1 MAALD
6 VLYKRVY
13 EGVNYR
19 LRTFA
24 GGRWSSHCRPISIGI
39 LLTELCNARCTHC
52 DIWKNRGKED
62 SPSVDQWKALLS
74 DLRTWL
80 GPVHVFFTGGEA
92 LLKPFTIELV
102 EYGASL
108 GLFVELL
115 SHGHWDDQSKI
126 EKLALANPWRVT
138 ISLDGMGETHTRIR
152 GRDKFF
158 EKTTTSISTLERV
171 RKDKDLDFAIRL
183 KTVVMAQNLDD
194 LCEIAHFANRD
205 GMDVFYQ
212 PIEQNYNTL
221 EDARWFE
228 SSENWPTDTQKVITV
243 IEQLIRL
250 KREGLPIGNSY
261 EQLEAMAPYFRDP
274 DSLRVTT
281 QSHRAHEDRALC
293 AALTN
298 LQLQANGD
306 VTNCVS
312 QQPVGNIKTMPIR
325 EIWESR
331 PRWWEGECC
340 ITRRCSVAERQ
351 VLSLPVVS
359 LHE

>member
-1 MAALD
+1 MAALN
-6 VLYKRVY
+6 LIYKRVY

-24 GGRWSSHCRPISIGI
+24 GGRWSSHCRPTSIGI

-62 SPSVDQWKALLS
+62 SPSVEQWKVLLS

-92 LLKPFTIELV
+92 LLKPFTIDLV
-102 EYGASL
+102 EYGSSI

-126 EKLALANPWRVT
+126 EKLALAKPWRVT

-158 EKTTTSISTLERV
+158 EKTTTTIRTLERV
-171 RKDKDLDFAIRL
+171 REEKELHFALRM

-194 LCEIAHFANRD
+194 LCEIARFASRD

-221 EDARWFE
+221 EDPRWFE
-228 SSENWPTDTQKVITV
+228 SSENWPQDTQKVITV
-243 IEQLIRL
+243 VEQLIQL
-250 KREGLPIGNSY
+250 KRGGLHIGNSY
-261 EQLEAMAPYFRDP
+261 EQLEAMVPYFRDP
-274 DSLRVTT
+274 DSLRITT
-281 QSHRAHEDRALC
+281 QSHRAHEGSAFC

-312 QQPVGNIKTMPIR
+312 QKPVGNIKTAPIR
-325 EIWESR
+325 GIWENR

-340 ITRRCSVAERQ
+340 IARRCSEAERQ